1 MRPSHRFR
9 YALAAAALL
18 LAAVSSVGVA
28 GAHLRRGRYL
38 ADELLVRL
46 QPGANPRAFALA
58 NGLKLS
64 SDARDA
70 LPNQAIYRAKI
81 ADGSSPW
88 QKVAQLAQSS
98 DVLYSEPNSIGQI
111 PEARL
116 RSSWVVGGDDYEYAN
131 QWASSAIRLAKAHNV
146 TRGAGV
152 VVAILDTGVDRAHP
166 MLADR
171 LTDGYDFV
179 DDDADPQEERS
190 DGSSAFGHGTHVAGL
205 VALAAPEARIMPL
218 RTLDSAG
225 MGTIWGQVRALRY
238 AAEHGADVINLSY
251 SFELPSR
258 VLNDVLATI
267 SCAGGGDPSCASLDS
282 PGAVVVAAA
291 GNSGMKLR
299 EYPAADQAPGILGV
313 GASRADDT
321 LAVFSTYGAWVRVM
335 APGDHILSTVPGG
348 GYASWSGTSMASP
361 LVAGVAAL
369 VRAAYPTLRPSE
381 VAARITTTSAQT
393 TSLVRRRLDAAGAV
407 GLGSSK
413 LWQAP

>member
-1 MRPSHRFR
+1 MRPTRRFR
-9 YALAAAALL
+9 HVFAAAALL
-18 LAAVSSVGVA
+18 LAALVSA
-28 GAHLRRGRYL
+28 GPASAHLRRGRY
-38 ADELLVRL
+38 ATDELLVRL
-46 QPGANPRAFALA
+46 QPSANPRAFAQA

-64 SDARDA
+64 ADARDA
-70 LPNQAIYRAKI
+70 LPDQAIYRVKI

-88 QKVAQLAQSS
+88 QKIAQLAQSS
-98 DVLYSEPNSIGQI
+98 DVIYSEPNSIGQI

-116 RSSWVVGGDDYEYAN
+116 RSSWVVGGDDDEYAN
-131 QWASSAIRLAKAHNV
+131 QWAPSAIRLGKAHSV
-146 TRGAGV
+146 SRGAGV

-166 MLADR
+166 MLAGR
-171 LTDGYDFV
+171 LIAGYDFV
-179 DDDADPQEERS
+179 ENDADPQEELS
-190 DGSSAFGHGTHVAGL
+190 DQSGAYGHGTHVAGL

-238 AAEHGADVINLSY
+238 AAMHGADVINLSY
-251 SFELPSR
+251 SFELPSL
-258 VLNDVLATI
+258 VLNDVLAQIT
-267 SCAGGGDPSCASLDS
+267 CAGGGNPGCSTLES
-282 PGAVVVAAA
+282 PGVVVVAAA

-369 VRAAYPTLRPSE
+369 VRAAYPALRPSE
-381 VAARITTTSAQT
+381 VVAQITTTSAQT
-393 TSLVRRRLDAAGAV
+393 NSLVRRRLDAAGAL
-407 GLGSSK
+407 GLGTSK